1 VRACSHVGNSLNVGA
16 SSNATLHTP
25 HKWGSYGIGQEEVAP
40 LRGGDVKETYK
51 LFKRSQD
58 IGEKTVT
65 KKMKILIPI
74 IVIVLLG
81 ILAVNVYF
89 SLLIEEKEPWRSLKE
104 TPSPTQQE

>member
-1 VRACSHVGNSLNVGA
+1 
-16 SSNATLHTP
+16 
-25 HKWGSYGIGQEEVAP
+25 
-40 LRGGDVKETYK
+40 
-51 LFKRSQD
+51 
-58 IGEKTVT
+58 VT